1 MTLKE
6 IISKLKMAVG
16 TNDWDLVMEMIEELE
31 ILLRKEEFGND
42 MINTW
47 DEEIDMGSFLDM
59 EEMQQ

>member
-1 MTLKE
+1 LTLRE

-16 TNDWDLVMEMIEELE
+16 IGDWDLVMEMIEELE

-47 DEEIDMGSFLDM
+47 DE
-59 EEMQQ
+59 

>member
-6 IISKLKMAVG
+6 IISKLKIAVG

-47 DEEIDMGSFLDM
+47 DE
-59 EEMQQ
+59 

>member
-6 IISKLKMAVG
+6 IISKLKSAVG

-31 ILLRKEEFGND
+31 ILQRKEEFGND

-47 DEEIDMGSFLDM
+47 DE
-59 EEMQQ
+59 